1 MEESKDVNMVARAK
15 HNSGKF
21 KAMMVAV
28 CSSLTDRN
36 PASATP
42 IRPPARVHLGNG
54 ICGGKYAVG
63 MCGGIPGRR
72 VNAQRSPSTSCTCD
86 ASTLQRYPYN
96 LCHKLS

>member
-72 VNAQRSPSTSCTCD
+72 VKRSEISVHFLHLRCLHPP
-86 ASTLQRYPYN
+86 AIPL
-96 LCHKLS
+96 